1 MFFAALTLSHGSS
14 IVYTTGGSSEIDI
27 VLETSLA
34 RNRFEKVDELQPD
47 AILLAL
53 RRNAD
58 AETGSITFPASA
70 SGGRMTQDQVTA
82 EAPAQDAFRN
92 AIKLANQMKI
102 PLVVRDPDDVWKA
115 DWGVLY
121 RPVD

>member
-1 MFFAALTLSHGSS
+1 MTLSPGSS
-14 IVYTTGGSSEIDI
+14 IIYTTGGLSEIAI

-34 RNRFEKVDELQPD
+34 KNRFEKVDELQPD

-53 RRNAD
+53 KRNVD

-70 SGGRMTQDQVTA
+70 SDGRITEDQVTA

-92 AIKLANQMKI
+92 AIRLANQMKI
-102 PLVVRDPDDVWKA
+102 PVVVCDPDGVWKA
-115 DWGVLY
+115 EWGDLY